1 MHWISCN
8 FKTNLGRSI
17 GPDTKSCLTLC
28 NPMDCSRPGFP
39 VLHYLPEFA
48 QTNVHWVDD
57 AIQPTHPLLSPSPP
71 AINASQHQSL
81 FQWASSLLRWPKY
94 WSFNFRTSASVFPMN
109 IQGWFPLGFTGL
121 ISLQSKGLP
130 GVFSSITVWKH
141 QFLHGESSLC
151 YNPHIHTWLLEK
163 PQLKL
168 RTFVRKVTSLLFN
181 MLCRLVI
188 AFLPWSKRLLNS
200 WLQSP
205 STVILELRKIKS
217 VTVSFVSPSICH
229 EVMGPDATN
238 FIFWTLNFKPTC
250 SVCTIG

>member
-121 ISLQSKGLP
+121 ISLQSKGL
-130 GVFSSITVWKH
+130 
-141 QFLHGESSLC
+141 QESS
-151 YNPHIHTWLLEK
+151 PA
-163 PQLKL
+163 PQFESIVSSAL
-168 RTFVRKVTSLLFN
+168 SLLYGPTLTSIHDYWKN
-181 MLCRLVI
+181 H
-188 AFLPWSKRLLNS
+188 
-200 WLQSP
+200 
-205 STVILELRKIKS
+205 
-217 VTVSFVSPSICH
+217 SF
-229 EVMGPDATN
+229 D
-238 FIFWTLNFKPTC
+238 
-250 SVCTIG
+250 